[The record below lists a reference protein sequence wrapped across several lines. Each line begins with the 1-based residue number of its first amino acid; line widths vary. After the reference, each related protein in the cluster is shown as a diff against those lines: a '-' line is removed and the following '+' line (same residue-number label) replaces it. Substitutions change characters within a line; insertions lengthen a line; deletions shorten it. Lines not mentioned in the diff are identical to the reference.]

1 MATYI
6 QPLSIK
12 HINTKST
19 DDRKTLIDEC
29 KKTLHMSKSEHLL
42 LEYYSEQ
49 SNGFR
54 PSATH
59 IANQLSI
66 SRRTVFY
73 SRDMLEKHG
82 IIGIEDDYLY
92 IDWERIRLFSTLD
105 PSLTGNNPT
114 VKPVISKEKF
124 IVDYDFLKY
133 GPEQDVINWFA
144 SITEEQF
151 QYTKNYIKRRKAKE
165 KIAL

>member
-6 QPLSIK
+6 QPLVIK

-19 DDRKTLIDEC
+19 DDRNFLIDEC
-29 KKTLHMSKSEHLL
+29 KKTLHMSKSEYLL
-42 LEYYSEQ
+42 IKYYSEQ
-49 SNGFR
+49 TNGFR

-82 IIGIEDDYLY
+82 IIGIEDGHLY
-92 IDWERIRLFSTLD
+92 IDWNRIRLFSTLD
-105 PSLTGNNPT
+105 PTMTDNNPT
-114 VKPVISKEKF
+114 IAPVIPKEKF
-124 IVDYDFLKY
+124 KVDYNFLIY
-133 GPEQDVINWFA
+133 GPEQDVISWFA

-151 QYTKNYIKRRKAKE
+151 QYTKNYIKRRRQKE